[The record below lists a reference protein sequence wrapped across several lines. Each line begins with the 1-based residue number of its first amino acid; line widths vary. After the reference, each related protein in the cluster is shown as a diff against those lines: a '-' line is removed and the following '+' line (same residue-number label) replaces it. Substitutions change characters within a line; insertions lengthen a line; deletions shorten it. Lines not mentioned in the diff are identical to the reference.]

1 MLKSIALAAAV
12 AAVALPAA
20 AQPSTGG
27 PTPNE
32 ERGMYIGDTTA
43 NGSATIVT
51 DRTGTH
57 PDGFTGMAV
66 QNHIAGDGDA
76 SHAHRHHHPRHPAS
90 GTSPG

>member
-1 MLKSIALAAAV
+1 MLKSMVLAAAI
-12 AAVALPAA
+12 AAIALPTT
-20 AQPSTGG
+20 AQPSAAI

-32 ERGMYIGDTTA
+32 QRGMHIGDTTA

-66 QNHIAGDGDA
+66 QNHIAADGGLR
-76 SHAHRHHHPRHPAS
+76 HARHHHRRSAAS
-90 GTSPG
+90 ASTPG